1 MATKKPVKKPSQKK
15 FQPATKYQGYDLD
28 GDGTITDEELAMAT
42 AMKEEES
49 ALRKSR
55 TQRNMALWTLV
66 SMGLFT
72 LAMFFI
78 PKDRVT
84 VLSDISNLFYLSG
97 AGIVG
102 AYMGM
107 SAWMSRK

>member
-1 MATKKPVKKPSQKK
+1 MTAKKAAKKPVQKK
-15 FQPATKYQGYDLD
+15 FQPQTKYQGYDLD
-28 GDGTITDEELAMAT
+28 GDGVITDSELAMAT

-66 SMGLFT
+66 AMGLFT

-78 PKDRVT
+78 SKDRVT

-107 SAWMSRK
+107 SAWMSKK